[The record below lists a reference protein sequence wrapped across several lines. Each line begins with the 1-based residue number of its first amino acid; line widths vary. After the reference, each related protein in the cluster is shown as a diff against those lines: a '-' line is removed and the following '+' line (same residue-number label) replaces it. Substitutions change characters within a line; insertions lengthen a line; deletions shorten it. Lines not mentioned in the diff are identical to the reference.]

1 MLDCVR
7 YNTQSQNLLSCY
19 SMSLELLVYEVT
31 FEQDQEVSPLKMLTF
46 YGKQAN
52 KNTCQSGH
60 VDCDKLLNLF
70 RDLNNF

>member
-1 MLDCVR
+1 
-7 YNTQSQNLLSCY
+7 
-19 SMSLELLVYEVT
+19 MSLELLVYEVT